1 MRGTIQE
8 TRQEEKQEAMRDTM
22 RDVSRRTRTGG
33 GKLISGSIMAGL
45 AVFARTLAAFPNV
58 EEGSP
63 TAILTWIVFA
73 IGIILVIWG
82 IADRGEG

>member
-1 MRGTIQE
+1 MRGTMQDTREE
-8 TRQEEKQEAMRDTM
+8 TRQEVMRDTM
-22 RDVSRRTRTGG
+22 RDMGRRTRTGG

-58 EEGSP
+58 EEGAP

-82 IADRGEG
+82 ILDRGEG